1 MSDDRGRTLLTAG
14 IAAVLRYG
22 TVVAIAFI
30 GAGYA
35 LSLSNGAARSGA
47 RSALELLSEGGS
59 STLITI
65 GLLTLTLIP
74 VVMAGVAASGFVSLR
89 ERRMASASLLVLVLL
104 VGALGTALVLAL
116 AG

>member
-1 MSDDRGRTLLTAG
+1 MTDERGRRLLSGG

-22 TVVAIAFI
+22 TIVAIAFI
-30 GAGYA
+30 GAGYVLA
-35 LSLSNGAARSGA
+35 LASGEARGGP
-47 RSALELLSEGGS
+47 RSALELIAEGGS
-59 STLITI
+59 SMLITI

-74 VVMAGVAASGFVSLR
+74 VVMAGVATAGFSSLR

-104 VGALGTALVLAL
+104 VAALGTALAVAL